1 MQLLW
6 LVLEKLGFERWA
18 VKFEEGS
25 AQQKRLGNLVV
36 RTHAAAAAQQQQQQY
51 QQPECP
57 ANTALG
63 LSSWTNCVRTTQYT
77 WWSFLPLNLLSQIT
91 QPANFYFLIMALLQT
106 LPQIS
111 DSDGMPTFLFPLGL
125 VMVITAAKDGY
136 ENLSRARADRME
148 NARRCSVCTPQG
160 LTTVAWA
167 DLTPGSIV
175 KLSADEAVPADL
187 VLLNCADPCG
197 VAYVDSV
204 QLDGETNLKNKMCI
218 PNIAALVQNDAD
230 AARLK
235 CVSVFGGPA
244 YPSICWC
251 CHRCFLLLQLQ
262 LLLFASPLEFMHSVR
277 VVTSSLAIR
286 HRLVFLSLLCV
297 LLVVVA
303 FLCFL
308 PLHSWSSFFSYLLLC
323 SCHFTSFCLCLR
335 GYPPM

>member
-36 RTHAAAAAQQQQQQY
+36 RTHAAAAAAAAAGQQQQQ
-51 QQPECP
+51 PDCP
-57 ANTALG
+57 ANAALG
-63 LSSWTNCVRTTQYT
+63 LNSWTNCVRTTQYT
-77 WWSFLPLNLLSQIT
+77 WWNFLPLNLLSQIT

-106 LPQIS
+106 VPQIS

-125 VMVITAAKDGY
+125 VMVITAAKDAY

-148 NARRCSVCTPQG
+148 NARRCTVCTPQG

-167 DLTPGSIV
+167 ELTPGSIV
-175 KLSADEAVPADL
+175 KLAADEAVPADL

-218 PNIAALVQNDAD
+218 PSIAALVQNDAD

-235 CVSVFGGPA
+235 CTLFRP
-244 YPSICWC
+244 
-251 CHRCFLLLQLQ
+251 FLCTLQVALSAF
-262 LLLFASPLEFMHSVR
+262 LFASSCSFVGGSPFP
-277 VVTSSLAIR
+277 
-286 HRLVFLSLLCV
+286 FV
-297 LLVVVA
+297 LLMLFLLVCCGCFAFVVFVA
-303 FLCFL
+303 SFVPIVLL
-308 PLHSWSSFFSYLLLC
+308 P
-323 SCHFTSFCLCLR
+323 
-335 GYPPM
+335 